1 MHDWRTA
8 NFVYNVM
15 KVGKGLNIAICD
27 DEKFYIEKV
36 KNGLEKC
43 LSQQKITEYHI
54 DIYKSGEALCENRE
68 RLKEYQIVFLDVN
81 MQQMSGLEA
90 AQEIRNVNKEVFL
103 VFVTAYINYA
113 VEGYKV
119 DAIRFL
125 LKDALEAA
133 LPECIDTILER
144 MRYQEQKERFFF
156 ADGEREI
163 PVHNIC
169 YIESEKHKLIFHIYE
184 KDEIIDRILYGK
196 LDELEKGLE
205 EYGFIR
211 IHKSYL
217 VNVEKIS
224 LIRNYKVKLEN
235 GEELPVPREKFRQVK
250 EKYLR
255 MEARI

>member
-1 MHDWRTA
+1 MSQHACMIGERRIL
-8 NFVYNVM
+8 YIM

-36 KNGLEKC
+36 KSGLEKC

-54 DIYKSGEALCENRE
+54 DIYKSGEALCENPE

-90 AQEIRNVNKEVFL
+90 AQEIRSVNKEVFL

-133 LPECIDTILER
+133 LPECVDTILER
-144 MRYQEQKERFFF
+144 MQYQEQKERFLF
-156 ADGEREI
+156 ADGELNNCSVLESLNIDIFSILFTFEENFLVRIHFFSGSLFDEVLNRVTKTDFSSL
-163 PVHNIC
+163 VHN
-169 YIESEKHKLIFHIYE
+169 
-184 KDEIIDRILYGK
+184 
-196 LDELEKGLE
+196 GL
-205 EYGFIR
+205 
-211 IHKSYL
+211 
-217 VNVEKIS
+217 
-224 LIRNYKVKLEN
+224 
-235 GEELPVPREKFRQVK
+235 
-250 EKYLR
+250 
-255 MEARI
+255 